1 MGIHLK
7 CRRMENGIR
16 KIITI
21 VLGAALIAGAWSA
34 DAHAASANAP
44 VPKSVTYQGKGKVQV
59 IFREK
64 VRYRDPKVIVR
75 DEDGKK
81 YKTKIT
87 LKGGDI
93 FGFTV
98 RKCKKNQTYTFR
110 IKGIKVRG
118 FKKFVSVD
126 RKFRSSSRQIP
137 TVESVQFDSR
147 SSEVEIEFQDDVEW
161 KDPSVTFKRKG
172 KTYRGKIIDK
182 EDDEIIVKCRKLKY
196 GKTYKYTIRG
206 IRLEGMGEYVTLK
219 GKFRAVA

>member
-81 YKTKIT
+81 YKLYTWKQRSGMYLSRRAVFYHTLTYNTETTLFLTVTKIHS
-87 LKGGDI
+87 
-93 FGFTV
+93 
-98 RKCKKNQTYTFR
+98 CKNHQRTKQEPRSYLF
-110 IKGIKVRG
+110 IK
-118 FKKFVSVD
+118 
-126 RKFRSSSRQIP
+126 
-137 TVESVQFDSR
+137 
-147 SSEVEIEFQDDVEW
+147 
-161 KDPSVTFKRKG
+161 
-172 KTYRGKIIDK
+172 
-182 EDDEIIVKCRKLKY
+182 
-196 GKTYKYTIRG
+196 
-206 IRLEGMGEYVTLK
+206 
-219 GKFRAVA
+219 